1 MSQIIKHFDIGIIS
15 LREIGMQIN
24 TEELHKINPNNLE
37 VSFGMRL
44 CKEKE
49 NELILILHTII
60 NLIEEHRKE
69 IFKYSCEHK
78 FHIGHMVDAI
88 ECNEDRLIDKV
99 QIMPTLI
106 GIAFSGMRGMVA
118 IRTAGTPLE
127 QYPLPIINP
136 KEFCDHFMKQSNQ

>member
-1 MSQIIKHFDIGIIS
+1 M
-15 LREIGMQIN
+15 N
-24 TEELHKINPNNLE
+24 
-37 VSFGMRL
+37 
-44 CKEKE
+44 
-49 NELILILHTII
+49 
-60 NLIEEHRKE
+60 
-69 IFKYSCEHK
+69 
-78 FHIGHMVDAI
+78 DAI

-136 KEFCDHFMKQSNQ
+136 KEFSDYFMKQSNL